1 MRCQTHAVPH
11 FEALK
16 PAVPPNFVGCC
27 GQQTVETMA
36 NPAPY
41 DIYSCSSLPAETVL
55 QRRLIQPF
63 NTDRYAYTG
72 CGSTAVV
79 IYSTWVAS

>member
-41 DIYSCSSLPAETVL
+41 DIYIVAALCLPRQSSNEGSFNLSTQTGMHILVVEALLLLSILP
-55 QRRLIQPF
+55 
-63 NTDRYAYTG
+63 G
-72 CGSTAVV
+72 
-79 IYSTWVAS
+79 